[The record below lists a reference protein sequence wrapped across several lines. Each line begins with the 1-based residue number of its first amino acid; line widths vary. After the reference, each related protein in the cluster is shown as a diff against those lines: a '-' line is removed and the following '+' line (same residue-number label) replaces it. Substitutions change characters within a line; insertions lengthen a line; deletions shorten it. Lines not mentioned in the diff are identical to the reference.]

1 MFSLSVS
8 LILVL
13 LFLVFT
19 FLLFITTKVIINPS
33 YYSTANLPPGTFGWP
48 VIGETLQLL
57 RAAGSGKPE
66 KFMQERV
73 ERHTCPQVFKTSLFG
88 EKVAVLCG
96 PAGNKFLFGNENKH
110 VAVWWPSSMRK
121 VFGECLLT
129 SVGEEAK
136 WMRKMLSSFLTPD
149 AFTRLYITT
158 MGEVTQQHI
167 KTHWQDK
174 EEVKVYETIKLYTF
188 ELACRLFMSLEDPLH
203 MSKLAY
209 QFTICLKGLIAIP
222 LNIPG
227 TQFYSAM
234 RASTAINKELVGIIR
249 QRKLALEQRT
259 ASPSQDLLSHLLVSS
274 DENGRFLT
282 EAEIVNNILVLLF
295 AGHDTSTIA
304 ITFLMKILGELPLVY
319 DKVLA
324 GCDLFAMTILVDEQ
338 IDILRLMKLGTIEQ
352 MDIAVAK
359 AKGELLQWEDIQK
372 MKYSWNVVSEVLRLW
387 PPVNGGF
394 REALVDFTYA
404 GYTIPKG
411 WKLFW
416 SPSLTQRDQNFFPNI
431 ENFDASRFEEA
442 GPAPFSYVPFGG
454 GPRMCLGKEF
464 ARMEILIFLH
474 NVVKRFKWDL
484 LVPDEKIAYFPVPN
498 PVNGLPI
505 LLRPHEL

>member
-1 MFSLSVS
+1 
-8 LILVL
+8 
-13 LFLVFT
+13 
-19 FLLFITTKVIINPS
+19 
-33 YYSTANLPPGTFGWP
+33 
-48 VIGETLQLL
+48 
-57 RAAGSGKPE
+57 
-66 KFMQERV
+66 
-73 ERHTCPQVFKTSLFG
+73 
-88 EKVAVLCG
+88 
-96 PAGNKFLFGNENKH
+96 
-110 VAVWWPSSMRK
+110 
-121 VFGECLLT
+121 
-129 SVGEEAK
+129 
-136 WMRKMLSSFLTPD
+136 
-149 AFTRLYITT
+149 
-158 MGEVTQQHI
+158 
-167 KTHWQDK
+167 
-174 EEVKVYETIKLYTF
+174 
-188 ELACRLFMSLEDPLH
+188 
-203 MSKLAY
+203 
-209 QFTICLKGLIAIP
+209 
-222 LNIPG
+222 
-227 TQFYSAM
+227 M
-234 RASTAINKELVGIIR
+234 RASTAIKKELVGIIR

-259 ASPSQDLLSHLLVSS
+259 ASPSQDLLSHLLFSS

-324 GCDLFAMTILVDEQ
+324 GH
-338 IDILRLMKLGTIEQ
+338 LRLMKLGTLEQ
-352 MDIAVAK
+352 MDIAAAK
-359 AKGELLQWEDIQK
+359 TEGELLQWEDIQK

-394 REALVDFTYA
+394 REAL
-404 GYTIPKG
+404 
-411 WKLFW
+411 LFW

-484 LVPDEKIAYFPVPN
+484 LVPDEKFAYFPVPN

-505 LLRPHEL
+505 LLQPHEL

>member
-1 MFSLSVS
+1 
-8 LILVL
+8 
-13 LFLVFT
+13 
-19 FLLFITTKVIINPS
+19 
-33 YYSTANLPPGTFGWP
+33 
-48 VIGETLQLL
+48 
-57 RAAGSGKPE
+57 
-66 KFMQERV
+66 
-73 ERHTCPQVFKTSLFG
+73 
-88 EKVAVLCG
+88 
-96 PAGNKFLFGNENKH
+96 
-110 VAVWWPSSMRK
+110 
-121 VFGECLLT
+121 
-129 SVGEEAK
+129 
-136 WMRKMLSSFLTPD
+136 
-149 AFTRLYITT
+149 
-158 MGEVTQQHI
+158 
-167 KTHWQDK
+167 
-174 EEVKVYETIKLYTF
+174 
-188 ELACRLFMSLEDPLH
+188 MSLEDPLH
-203 MSKLAY
+203 MSKLAS

-227 TQFYSAM
+227 MQFYSAM
-234 RASTAINKELVGIIR
+234 RASTAIKKELVGIIR

-259 ASPSQDLLSHLLVSS
+259 ASPSQDLLSHLLFSS

-324 GCDLFAMTILVDEQ
+324 GQYFAFDE
-338 IDILRLMKLGTIEQ
+338 IGDARANGHCSGKNG
-352 MDIAVAK
+352 
-359 AKGELLQWEDIQK
+359 GELLQWEDIQK

-484 LVPDEKIAYFPVPN
+484 LVPDEKFAYFPVPN

-505 LLRPHEL
+505 LLQPHEL